1 MWAQHGAGRAVKLTS
16 LAGKPR
22 FRGETSLRLLAP
34 RTPSSRRQVGPPGCP
49 CEHRTLRSAP
59 HRCPAACVEGSSRED
74 GSSPCLLHAH
84 PSLALSPVETILGL
98 TGATM
103 GSLICFICP
112 TLIYKK
118 IHKNSLSS
126 QVSSALS
133 LTPGGAGLGRAG
145 GHVV

>member
-1 MWAQHGAGRAVKLTS
+1 M
-16 LAGKPR
+16 
-22 FRGETSLRLLAP
+22 
-34 RTPSSRRQVGPPGCP
+34 
-49 CEHRTLRSAP
+49 
-59 HRCPAACVEGSSRED
+59 RED
-74 GSSPCLLHAH
+74 GSLPCLLDAH

-126 QVSSALS
+126 QVSSAPS
-133 LTPGGAGLGRAG
+133 PTPGGADRKSTRLNSSHRIASRMPSSA
-145 GHVV
+145 